1 MTTTFLMWDQIS
13 SAHSERVRTQRSCAD
28 ETTLRPEAGPRREG
42 AILEVGL
49 PVSEEGCPTWASQT
63 LAHRIREQEKFLVSC
78 HEVQGSFLYSSSDCE
93 GKLTYFCL

>member
-1 MTTTFLMWDQIS
+1 MWDQIS
-13 SAHSERVRTQRSCAD
+13 SAHSEQVRTQHSGAD
-28 ETTLRPEAGPRREG
+28 EATLRPEAGPRREG